1 MNSNTTNENN
11 VEQPSTNPD
20 IDWLELFR
28 KVFASRKLILIACGI
43 GAIVGIIIASGIPK
57 EYTASIFIVP
67 ENSREVPLRA

>member
-1 MNSNTTNENN
+1 MTDITNKCSE
-11 VEQPSTNPD
+11 EQPSQNPD

-43 GAIVGIIIASGIPK
+43 GAIVGIVIASGIPK